1 MEKCTFCIQKI
12 MEAKSDAVRDGK
24 QFKGS
29 DVVTACQQACP
40 TNAITFGD
48 TNDPESKVAKLRDH
62 NLSYHVLEELN
73 VKPNVTYI
81 AKLRNVDS
89 ETGV

>member
-1 MEKCTFCIQKI
+1 MET
-12 MEAKSDAVRDGK
+12 KSDAVRDGK
-24 QFKGS
+24 PFKGN

-73 VKPNVTYI
+73 IKPNVTYI
-81 AKLRNVDS
+81 AKLRNIDS
-89 ETGV
+89 EAGV